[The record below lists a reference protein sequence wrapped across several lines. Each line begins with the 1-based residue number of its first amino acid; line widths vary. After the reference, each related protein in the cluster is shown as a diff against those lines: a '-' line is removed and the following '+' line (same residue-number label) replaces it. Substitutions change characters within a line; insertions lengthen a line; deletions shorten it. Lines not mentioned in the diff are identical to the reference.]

1 MARHFFLTPEDLYLF
16 NLINLPVWVFDL
28 EHHGIWWGNSSA
40 LEFWKCADAAALV
53 ARDFSDDTETVR
65 TRLRQTVAGK
75 QLGEATHDSWTLY
88 PDGVPTPVD
97 IRFTY
102 IQIGPERRDAMLIEA
117 TPAIQSSLEENDRR
131 LVEAVR
137 HSSIMI
143 RYFALD
149 GSLRFANP
157 AAIDAFDAVTKD
169 LPDPADAFAVCLA
182 RPSLATDMF
191 EKCIQQNTV
200 SGEFEVRTRNGTR
213 WHRIELRQAID
224 PEFGDRCILVI
235 EEDVTSIKHAE
246 TAAAMSERLLYDA
259 IESLSVGFIMLDAN
273 GHVVMINSKYKEMH
287 QDIAPYLNVGM
298 PFEQILRA
306 SATQNLIEGQE
317 GRGDAWVQDRMDTL
331 GKWADG
337 VDFQLA
343 DGRWVRVYESHTS
356 DGGVA
361 GSRMDITELKR
372 AQQEAI
378 DANQA
383 KTEFLSS
390 MSHELR
396 TPLNSVM
403 GFAQILEY
411 DHDNPLNDRQHYAVD
426 MIIKS
431 SDFLL
436 ELIKEVLD
444 LSRIETGTIRLQIT
458 DIDPVAAVNDS
469 IAAAHTLADARGI
482 KMTALPDDLE
492 LPRIAADEV
501 RLKQVLLNLLSNAV
515 KYNDDSGTVTI
526 GAVRTDTD
534 TVRISITDTGAGIA
548 AKDHDKV
555 FLPFDRLGRE
565 SQSIEGT
572 GVGLTITKSL
582 VEYMKGKIGFTSKL
596 GEGSTFWIDLPVWDE
611 VRNNVQDDTAQAPE

>member
-1 MARHFFLTPEDLYLF
+1 MAGHYFSTPDDLGLF
-16 NLINLPVWVFDL
+16 NLINIPVWVFDL
-28 EHHGIWWGNSSA
+28 ERHGIWWGNTAA
-40 LEFWKCADAAALV
+40 LEFWKCKDIAALV

-75 QLGEATHDSWTLY
+75 QLGEATSDSWTLY
-88 PDGVPTPVD
+88 PDGIPTPVD

-102 IQIGPERRDAMLIEA
+102 IQVGPDRRDSLLLEVA
-117 TPAIQSSLEENDRR
+117 PAIATSLEENDRR

-149 GSLRFANP
+149 GSLRFSNP
-157 AAIDAFDAVTKD
+157 AAIDAFDEITKN

-182 RPSLATDMF
+182 RPALATDLF
-191 EKCIQQNTV
+191 EKCIQENAV
-200 SGEFEVRTRNGTR
+200 SGEFEVRTSNGTR

-259 IESLSVGFIMLDAN
+259 IESLSVGFIMIDAS
-273 GHVVMINSKYKEMH
+273 GHVVMINNKYKEMH
-287 QDIAPYLNVGM
+287 PDIAPYLTIGM
-298 PFEQILRA
+298 PFENVLRA
-306 SATQNLIEGQE
+306 SAEHNLIEGQE
-317 GRGDAWVQDRMDTL
+317 GRIDDWVRDRLDTL

-337 VDFQLA
+337 VDFQMS
-343 DGRWVRVYESHTS
+343 DGRWVRVYESQTS

-372 AQQEAI
+372 AQQEAVH
-378 DANQA
+378 ANQA

-403 GFAQILEY
+403 GFAQILQY
-411 DHDNPLNDRQHYAVD
+411 DHDNRLNDRQHYAVD

-458 DIDPVAAVNDS
+458 GIDPMAAINDS
-469 IAAAHTLADARGI
+469 IAAANALADARGI
-482 KMTALPDDLE
+482 KMVASSENQDLPL
-492 LPRIAADEV
+492 IAADEV
-501 RLKQVLLNLLSNAV
+501 RFKQVLLNLLSNAV
-515 KYNDDSGTVTI
+515 KYNDDDGTVKVD
-526 GAVRTDTD
+526 ARLTDAGM
-534 TVRISITDTGAGIA
+534 VRIAVTDTGAGIA
-548 AKDHDKV
+548 DEDHDKV

-565 SQSIEGT
+565 SQNIEGT

-582 VEYMKGKIGFTSKL
+582 IEYMKGEIGFTSKL
-596 GEGSTFWIDLPVWDE
+596 GEGSTFWIDLPVWVE
-611 VRNNVQDDTAQAPE
+611 DTGTES